1 VRIVAEGIVDGVRRG
16 GALTPDWPPTR
27 FDLGRIKLVATD
39 MDGTLLDPTGEVSL
53 RTTAAVAGAREAG
66 IHVIPVTGRPPQAL
80 WQLAAEAGLGPLGVC
95 ANGAAIV
102 DLEHQT
108 VIELDEIPGEAAVA
122 LVALVRAAVP
132 GVRMAADLLDRFSY
146 EVGFFESPV
155 DWQEKMEEVADIL
168 SVVTQGCTKLVA
180 RTSATPAPIL
190 IDRLEEVVGGIGH
203 VTSSGLDWVDIGPPG
218 ITKAQSVRRVC
229 KLLGVSESDVV
240 AIGDNHNDLSLLAW
254 AALSM
259 APANAIPEAIA
270 LAHHVLP
277 ANADHGVA
285 ALLEELVVTRPP
297 G

>member
-1 VRIVAEGIVDGVRRG
+1 MDGARRG
-16 GALTPDWPPTR
+16 RALTRTGRPAAR

-53 RTTAAVAGAREAG
+53 RTTAAVVGAREAG

-80 WQLAAEAGLGPLGVC
+80 WQLAAKAGLGPLGVC

-102 DLEHQT
+102 DLERQT
-108 VIELDEIPGEAAVA
+108 VIEVDEIPGEVAVA
-122 LVALVRAAVP
+122 LVALVRTAVP
-132 GVRMAADLLDRFSY
+132 GVRMAADHLDCFSH
-146 EVGFFESPV
+146 EIGFFESPV
-155 DWQEKMEEVADIL
+155 DWQEKLEEVADIL
-168 SVVTQGCTKLVA
+168 SVVTRGCTKLVA
-180 RTSATPAPIL
+180 RTSGTPAPIL
-190 IDRLEEVVGGIGH
+190 IDLLEEVIRGMGH

-218 ITKAQSVRRVC
+218 ISKAQSVRRVC
-229 KLLGVSESDVV
+229 RLLGVSESDVV

-270 LAHHVLP
+270 LTHHVLP

-285 ALLEELVVTRPP
+285 ALLEELIATRPL